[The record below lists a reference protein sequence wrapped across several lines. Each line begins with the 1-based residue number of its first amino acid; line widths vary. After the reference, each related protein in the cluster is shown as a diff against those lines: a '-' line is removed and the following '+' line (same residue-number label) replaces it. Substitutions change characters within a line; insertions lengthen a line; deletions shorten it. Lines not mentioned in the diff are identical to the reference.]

1 VLGHPLIGHD
11 DLLCLDGDE
20 SSPSFFH
27 IARLNVA
34 SYRGHRFGSGYQI
47 STSGM
52 LLATT
57 TAARDPQGQRTKMEA
72 VKIYLLMA
80 LIGVIAAASHRK
92 SRRPTP
98 EQSST

>member
-1 VLGHPLIGHD
+1 
-11 DLLCLDGDE
+11 
-20 SSPSFFH
+20 
-27 IARLNVA
+27 
-34 SYRGHRFGSGYQI
+34 
-47 STSGM
+47 
-52 LLATT
+52 
-57 TAARDPQGQRTKMEA
+57 MEA